1 MLIITVNLLVEKHM
15 LSMDNIG
22 LETSILKQADGSGKF
37 TLGLTSVL
45 ASVDGPAQVGL
56 QKEIIDRAFI
66 EVHYE
71 SKSGQSS
78 CSSRTMEY
86 FVAQLC
92 QQSIVT
98 SMHPR
103 TSILINIT
111 ELHNDGCLSACAV
124 NATTLSL
131 LDAGIPLRYIV
142 SAASCCISDE
152 GTIYVNPSKETIK
165 TSASY
170 YAKAI
175 INSCAVNELKY
186 FGAYVKVAAVSCF
199 PVDRVL
205 HYRILLRHSM

>member
-1 MLIITVNLLVEKHM
+1 
-15 LSMDNIG
+15 
-22 LETSILKQADGSGKF
+22 
-37 TLGLTSVL
+37 
-45 ASVDGPAQVGL
+45 
-56 QKEIIDRAFI
+56 
-66 EVHYE
+66 
-71 SKSGQSS
+71 
-78 CSSRTMEY
+78 MEY

-111 ELHNDGCLSACAV
+111 ELHNDGCLSACTV
-124 NATTLSL
+124 NATTLAL

-170 YAKAI
+170 VTIAVESETSHVLLIDSSGTLNSDQLAKCIALLK
-175 INSCAVNELKY
+175 NKCQELFKCFRACISEKY
-186 FGAYVKVAAVSCF
+186 S
-199 PVDRVL
+199 
-205 HYRILLRHSM
+205 LL